1 MTALPPLFDLIDGT
15 RSVPSVSLGLH
26 VTDASTGEALQP
38 AMATSTE
45 GVESA
50 IAAADQAFATGSWSE
65 TSPLDRAEA
74 LETVASELEPWID
87 HMAELDAQ
95 TTGVTLQWT
104 RMTAQLTPLIFRKAA
119 ELLRQD
125 VLTTELP
132 GKFGSVSVVSYPLG
146 PAALICPW
154 NSPATITAHK
164 LASALAAG
172 CPVVIKASEH
182 APHSIGVLVEAVER
196 SAVPENTV
204 QLVHGAAETGA
215 QVVSDSRI
223 KAVSFTGG
231 LGGGRAVARA
241 CAEDLKPVQL
251 ELGGNNPMLVF
262 PEADLEA
269 AADAVVAGLTTLN
282 GQWCRALG
290 RLLVHQDVQTELLE
304 RVEKRLSAVRLGS
317 ALSKESDMGPLIHAQ
332 HLSNVQALEERLLDG
347 PNRFRIAPSNLPTLE
362 GSFHPPTLICGVP
375 PEEAVEEVFGPV
387 ATVHTFADEAQAVAL
402 ANQTPYGLAA
412 YIFGDED
419 RALRLAGRI
428 HAGTIKINGLTLL
441 ALAPDAPRPA
451 WGLSGLGD
459 EGTLQTLQFFTGN
472 RVIGMARPLEET

>member
-1 MTALPPLFDLIDGT
+1 MSALPPLFDLIDGS
-15 RSVPSVSLGLH
+15 RSAPSVALGLD
-26 VTDASTGEALQP
+26 VTDSSTGEALQP
-38 AMATSTE
+38 AMATSPE
-45 GVESA
+45 GVEA
-50 IAAADQAFATGSWSE
+50 ALAAAHQAYVSGTWTE
-65 TSPLDRAEA
+65 QSPEERADALD
-74 LETVASELEPWID
+74 TVADRLELDVER
-87 HMAELDAQ
+87 MAELDAR
-95 TTGVTLQWT
+95 TTGITLHWT
-104 RMTAQLTPLIFRKAA
+104 RMMAQLTPIIFRKAA
-119 ELLRQD
+119 ALLRQQ
-125 VLTTELP
+125 VLATELP
-132 GKFGSVSVVSYPLG
+132 GKYGNVSVRAYPLG

-182 APHSIGVLVEAVER
+182 APHSIGILVDAVER
-196 SAVPENTV
+196 SNVPNNTV
-204 QLVHGAAETGA
+204 QLVHGAASIGA
-215 QVVSDSRI
+215 QVVADPRI

-262 PEADLEA
+262 PEADLNA

-290 RLLVHQDVQTELLE
+290 RLLIHQTIEESLLE
-304 RVEKRLSAVRLGS
+304 RVETRLAKVRLGS
-317 ALSKESDMGPLIHAQ
+317 ALSAESDMGPLIHEN
-332 HLSNVQALEERLLDG
+332 HLATVQELESRLLDG
-347 PNRFRIAPSNLPTLE
+347 PNRSRIAPTLLPSLA
-362 GSFHPPTLICGVP
+362 GNFHRPTLICGVP
-375 PEEAVEEVFGPV
+375 PEQAVEEVFGPV
-387 ATVHTFADEAQAVAL
+387 ATVHPFRDEAHAIEL

-412 YIFGDED
+412 YIFGDEE
-419 RALRLAGRI
+419 RALNLAGRI

-459 EGTLQTLQFFTGN
+459 EGTLETLRFFTGH
-472 RVIGMARPLEET
+472 RVIGMARQRL